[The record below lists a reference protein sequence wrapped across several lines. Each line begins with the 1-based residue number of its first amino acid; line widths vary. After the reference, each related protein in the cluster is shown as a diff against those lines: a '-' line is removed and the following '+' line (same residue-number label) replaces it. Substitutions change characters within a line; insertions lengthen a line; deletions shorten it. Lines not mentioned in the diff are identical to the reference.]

1 MRNSYIYS
9 ALIATLCL
17 TAGKDAYAQKNRAYA
32 ITGDSKGNVLWMTVK
47 EIDLGTGAEVRSIY
61 SPKDKPAIID
71 AARGIRLQ
79 QSDVAASVANQV
91 TTVGRNGIASTMVTY
106 SDGRKADVVT
116 APTESLVAA
125 TAFDAKTN
133 RLYFT
138 PMHSNELRYFDLS
151 KGTNMVYYVRN
162 TALKNFQEAG
172 ENDVITRMCF
182 GSDGYGYAL
191 TNDANHLIRFSSG
204 DKITVTDL
212 GSVRDG
218 DDNDNISIRNMCT
231 SWGGDL
237 VADAFGKLYVISM
250 KKNVFEIDPQTMVAD
265 FKGTIANI
273 PEDFMVN
280 GAAVDEKGSILVSSA
295 TKTDHY
301 YTVDLKT
308 LQATALKGQSG
319 DVYNASDLASGHFV
333 DEAAAQVKDNPA
345 ATVKGNSVISI
356 FPNPVVNRT
365 MNVSFDG
372 IKGKQNLQLVDA
384 KGNIVYNKVVN
395 VTDKSVSQIAL
406 PSGITSGIYILKISD
421 ANGRQQYSGKVVVY

>member
-17 TAGKDAYAQKNRAYA
+17 TAGKDANAQKNRAYA
-32 ITGDSKGNVLWMTVK
+32 ITGDTKGNVMWMTVK
-47 EIDLGTGAEVRSIY
+47 EIDLGTGAEIRSIY

-71 AARGIRLQ
+71 AARGVRLQ
-79 QSDVAASVANQV
+79 QSDVAAPVANQV

-106 SDGRKADVVT
+106 PDGRKADVVT

-162 TALKNFQEAG
+162 TALKNFQEVG

-356 FPNPVVNRT
+356 FPNPVVNRS

-406 PSGITSGIYILKISD
+406 PSGITSGIYILKVSD
-421 ANGRQQYSGKVVVY
+421 ASGRQQYSGKVVVY